1 VSTRNL
7 KPFETLAPRA
17 NGNSS
22 DSDSQLIES
31 LKGGL
36 IVSCQAPAEHPL
48 RDPMVIARLAD
59 CAALGGA
66 VAVRVNSPQDVRAVR
81 ERCIL
86 PVIGLHKMPMGY
98 RNVITPTFAFARG
111 LAEAGADIVAI
122 DFTHES
128 PGDPAELTKAIHL
141 ELGRLVM
148 ADVSTLDEG
157 LAAWATGAD
166 FVGTTLAGYTQA
178 QLPTPDEPN
187 LNLLQNLAEAG
198 VRVVAEGRYRSQQDL
213 ASAFSRG
220 AWAVVVGGAITDPV
234 AITSRLVQATPRA
247 QLERR

>member
-1 VSTRNL
+1 MTNGHL
-7 KPFETLAPRA
+7 KRFAALAT
-17 NGNSS
+17 SS
-22 DSDSQLIES
+22 DAGPQDANTRLIES

-66 VAVRVNSPQDVRAVR
+66 VAVRVNSPEDVRAVLQ
-81 ERCIL
+81 RCSL
-86 PVIGLHKMPMGY
+86 PVIGLHKMPMGH
-98 RNVITPTFAFARG
+98 RSVITPTFTFAQG
-111 LAEAGADIVAI
+111 LVDAGVDIVAI

-128 PGDPAELTKAIHL
+128 PGDPGRLAEAIQQ

-148 ADVSTLDEG
+148 ADVSTVDEG
-157 LAAWATGAD
+157 LAAWASGVD

-187 LNLLQNLAEAG
+187 LDLVEKLADAG
-198 VRVVAEGRYRSQQDL
+198 VRVVAEGRYRSQRDL
-213 ASAFSRG
+213 AAAFDRG
-220 AWAVVVGGAITDPV
+220 AWAVVVGGAITNPV
-234 AITSRLVQATPRA
+234 EITSRLVQATPRA
-247 QLERR
+247 KRRW